1 MCCRARWWKLL
12 QRAGDLGVLRGGVG
26 ELDDEAS
33 RELALGLGVGDDDV
47 GDPLRCRRRPDV
59 GHGLGER
66 RLEGVAGDGDE
77 QVGLAR
83 DVPVDRRDGD
93 AGRGGDR
100 LRGGGVEALGGEQL
114 GGCAHD
120 AGAGVL
126 SASSAQVGGRRK
138 HLHGDAGRLHV
149 RTVTHR

>member
-1 MCCRARWWKLL
+1 MSAI
-12 QRAGDLGVLRGGVG
+12 
-26 ELDDEAS
+26 
-33 RELALGLGVGDDDV
+33 
-47 GDPLRCRRRPDV
+47 RCAAVDGADV

-77 QVGLAR
+77 QVGLAG

-126 SASSAQVGGRRK
+126 AASSAQVGGRRK
-138 HLHGDAGRLHV
+138 HLRRRAGRLHV
-149 RTVTHR
+149 RTVAHR

>member
-1 MCCRARWWKLL
+1 MSAIRCA
-12 QRAGDLGVLRGGVG
+12 AVDGPT
-26 ELDDEAS
+26 S
-33 RELALGLGVGDDDV
+33 R
-47 GDPLRCRRRPDV
+47 
-59 GHGLGER
+59 HGLGER

-77 QVGLAR
+77 QVGLAG

-114 GGCAHD
+114 GGRAHD

-126 SASSAQVGGRRK
+126 AASSAQVGGRRK
-138 HLHGDAGRLHV
+138 HLGGATRAAC
-149 RTVTHR
+149 TSAP